1 MIEHKRQA
9 STILFRL
16 EPFLFQLLLL
26 ALAYRIEVADHQSG
40 ETDEANCSWQ
50 LASSGMAAA
59 EATGSGQHV
68 LCGK

>member
-1 MIEHKRQA
+1 MLTNFH
-9 STILFRL
+9 
-16 EPFLFQLLLL
+16 
-26 ALAYRIEVADHQSG
+26 SG
-40 ETDEANCSWQ
+40 ETDEGNSVQ